1 MRMSGPASDYAWV
14 SDPDC
19 HAYEE
24 VVALVLAPVELP
36 CMAPGLA
43 SHCAIA
49 REARL
54 LDCLVDGH
62 GEVLV
67 NLACTSELREGK
79 VWKGWAYCSVD
90 SYPELPTG
98 DIVGVEMRVDFEG
111 SERPAFVHDGRVGEA
126 YKVLW
131 EEVEGIRHTLV
142 ARS

>member
-1 MRMSGPASDYAWV
+1 M
-14 SDPDC
+14 
-19 HAYEE
+19 
-24 VVALVLAPVELP
+24 LAPVEPP
-36 CMAPGLA
+36 CMAPRLA

-49 REARL
+49 WGASL

-98 DIVGVEMRVDFEG
+98 DIVEMGMGLDFED
-111 SERPAFVHDGRVGEA
+111 SERPAFVHDGRVEEA
-126 YKVLW
+126 YKVRW

>member
-1 MRMSGPASDYAWV
+1 MRMSGPASDYVWV

-19 HAYEE
+19 HAHE
-24 VVALVLAPVELP
+24 VVALVLARVEAP
-36 CMAPGLA
+36 CMAPRLA
-43 SHCAIA
+43 SHYAIA
-49 REARL
+49 LGASL
-54 LDCLVDGH
+54 LDCLADGH

-67 NLACTSELREGK
+67 SLVCTSELWEGK

-98 DIVGVEMRVDFEG
+98 DIVEMGTKLDFEN

-126 YKVLW
+126 YKVQW
-131 EEVEGIRHTLV
+131 EEAEGIRHTLV